1 MGQSMEPTE
10 LQTRLTQLLPGETV
24 LLSEKEFQE
33 AFNAL
38 PGTDLRKRVARWFAE
53 ASDCTVLFMGEERVF
68 AVFTKQPALA

>member
-1 MGQSMEPTE
+1 MKPAE

-53 ASDCTVLFMGEERVF
+53 ASGCTVLYMAEERAF
-68 AVFTKQPALA
+68 AVFTKQPRGAEISN